1 MSRWGAARVFAA
13 VGLLG
18 VVAAAAGCG
27 GRREER
33 PATTITPVRGDAAA
47 PVVVVGDAGAPS
59 AGDAGAGDA
68 SGAGDAGAGDASGA
82 GDAAGAVLDAP
93 APGLLDGAT
102 PGVAVATADPTA
114 AELAAARAL
123 DQRLDGASDNR
134 REAAALRAAV
144 AGLGA
149 DEQRLLARAG
159 ACDGAMMAA
168 ELLAAA
174 GDAGYLPRWS
184 ATASPGALTRALCLI
199 AGLERPDRRTYLRDF
214 LPPTGAVSVF
224 HEVCPGER
232 PLVPAGRDEVT
243 RGSVRGDELP
253 QAVRANSPSCTAAT
267 PPRCDFVGD
276 NRTFSFEFQLIAGAR
291 HLASI
296 QSNPMTGCD

>member
-1 MSRWGAARVFAA
+1 MSRTCAARSFAA
-13 VGLLG
+13 AGLLLG
-18 VVAAAAGCG
+18 VVVVAAACG

-33 PATTITPVRGDAAA
+33 PAATGTPVRGDAA
-47 PVVVVGDAGAPS
+47 PVVVVGDAGA
-59 AGDAGAGDA
+59 ADA
-68 SGAGDAGAGDASGA
+68 SGASAGVAGA

-93 APGLLDGAT
+93 APGLDGAT

-199 AGLERPDRRTYLRDF
+199 AGLERPARRTYLRDF